1 MKRLVRLAVPG
12 MIAGGMAQITIV
24 ISTIIASLQD
34 RVVSWLYYADRIFQ
48 LPLGLIGVA
57 VGVVLLPDLSHKLRT
72 GDHKAVIDS
81 ENRALEFSLLL
92 TVPAAVALFIAS
104 WPIMRVLFERGAFT
118 TVDARATAGMLSALA
133 IGLPAYV
140 LVKALQPSFF
150 AREDTK
156 TPMIYAGIAMAS
168 NAVLS
173 FVLFTV
179 LGAVGIAVATSLAGW
194 INVVLLAVELRRRGE
209 FALDDQFR
217 RAFLGIV
224 LASVAMGVVLWWLTA
239 MLEPWY
245 APEQG
250 LIVQVV
256 ALTGL
261 IAAGLGTYLVVGAFV
276 GALKPRTLLKDLLGR

>member
-1 MKRLVRLAVPG
+1 
-12 MIAGGMAQITIV
+12 MAQITIV

-118 TVDARATAGMLSALA
+118 TVDAHATAGMLSALA

-156 TPMIYAGIAMAS
+156 TPMIYAGIAMTA

-173 FVLFTV
+173 YVLFV
-179 LGAVGIAVATSLAGW
+179 IVGAVGIAIATSVTGW

-209 FALDDQFR
+209 FELDEAFR

-224 LASVAMGVVLWWLTA
+224 LASLAMGAVLWWLTA
-239 MLEPWY
+239 ALEPWY

-250 LIVQVV
+250 LLVQVM
-256 ALTGL
+256 ALAGL
-261 IAAGLGTYLVVGAFV
+261 IGAGLGAYLVVGAFV